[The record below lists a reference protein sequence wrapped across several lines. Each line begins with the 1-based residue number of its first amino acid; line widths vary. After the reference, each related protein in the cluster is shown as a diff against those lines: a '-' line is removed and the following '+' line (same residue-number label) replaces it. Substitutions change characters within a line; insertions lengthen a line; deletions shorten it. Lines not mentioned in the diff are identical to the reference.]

1 MVSASNISA
10 PASAVDEPAIRTIAL
25 TRRFG
30 RVHALRGVDLHVPR
44 GSITGFIGNNGAGKT
59 TTIHALLGFIPP
71 TSGRAFVL
79 GFDSQTRGIQ
89 IRRRVGFFPER
100 DHPYEWM
107 RLRMLFEMGAAAYE
121 TWDRDLCARLCA
133 QFELDPKRRI
143 RELSKGMAAKAKLV
157 FALAHRPECLI
168 LDEPTSG
175 LDPASRY
182 ELLCLIRRLTVERNA
197 TALFSSH
204 ILDDVAGIA
213 TDLVLIH
220 EGRIVLAESMA
231 TVRDD
236 LAVVEVRDGPPE
248 PPADLCGML
257 IASVRRADAL
267 FCLVRGRSNGRLEAL
282 ARANAGRW
290 LVRCPS
296 LMAVLVFLTRGWVEG
311 LSREAVRG

>member
-213 TDLVLIH
+213 TDIAEGLVRVM
-220 EGRIVLAESMA
+220 GRL
-231 TVRDD
+231 
-236 LAVVEVRDGPPE
+236 LYN
-248 PPADLCGML
+248 L
-257 IASVRRADAL
+257 IATLDLQRVSLGGSVFWHNRDWLLPRLAAQIHGKLPSITGGVQLAAAGLGDKVGDYGPLAL
-267 FCLVRGRSNGRLEAL
+267 LD
-282 ARANAGRW
+282 
-290 LVRCPS
+290 
-296 LMAVLVFLTRGWVEG
+296 
-311 LSREAVRG
+311 